1 MIRPGTL
8 GVLTT
13 VAWLLGSSLAFG
25 IDLNSINE
33 INFSDKTAK
42 SKAAPFDP
50 VMLKAQVLLDRAR
63 FSPGE
68 IDGRAGDNFKKAIA
82 AFETAQGLTTDGMLD
97 SDTWGRLTATSN
109 EPVLIEYMLTEDD
122 VKGPFVKK
130 LPSKLEQMQDL
141 DQLGYTSPR
150 EAIAEKFHMSERLLQ
165 TLNPG
170 KRFDRAGETIVI
182 ANVKNE
188 APGEKVSKVEIDK
201 PRKTLRAFGRDDR
214 LLAVFPASIGSKEKP
229 APDGRYKVTSVAR
242 NPTYR
247 YNPDYHF
254 KGVKSQKPFT
264 IKPGPNNPVGS
275 VWINLSLKGYGIHGT
290 PEPGKIGKT
299 ESHGCIRLTNWDANT
314 LASMVEKGA
323 VVSFLSES
331 PVSTVVPVQR
341 NSGGKSAGSADRVK

>member
-1 MIRPGTL
+1 
-8 GVLTT
+8 
-13 VAWLLGSSLAFG
+13 
-25 IDLNSINE
+25 
-33 INFSDKTAK
+33 
-42 SKAAPFDP
+42 
-50 VMLKAQVLLDRAR
+50 
-63 FSPGE
+63 
-68 IDGRAGDNFKKAIA
+68 
-82 AFETAQGLTTDGMLD
+82 
-97 SDTWGRLTATSN
+97 
-109 EPVLIEYMLTEDD
+109 MLTEDD

-141 DQLGYTSPR
+141 DQLGYASPR

-170 KRFDRAGETIVI
+170 KRFDRAGETIVV

-201 PRKTLRAFGRDDR
+201 SRKMLRAFGKDGR

-229 APDGRYKVTSVAR
+229 APDGRYKITSVTR

-254 KGVKSQKPFT
+254 KGVKSRKPFT

-275 VWINLSLKGYGIHGT
+275 VWINLSLTGYGIHGT
-290 PEPGKIGKT
+290 PEPGKISKT

-331 PVSTVVPVQR
+331 PESTVMPAQR
-341 NSGGKSAGSADRVK
+341 NSGGKSAESADRVK

>member
-1 MIRPGTL
+1 VGTF

-25 IDLNSINE
+25 IDLKGINE

-42 SKAAPFDP
+42 SKAAFDP

-68 IDGRAGDNFKKAIA
+68 IDGRAGDNFQKAIA
-82 AFETAQGLTTDGMLD
+82 ALETAQGLAANGNLD
-97 SDTWGRLTATSN
+97 SDTWGRLAATSN
-109 EPVLIEYMLTEDD
+109 EPVLIDYMLTEAD

-170 KRFDRAGETIVI
+170 KRFDRAGETIVV

-188 APGEKVSKVEIDK
+188 APREKVLKVEIDK

-229 APDGRYKVTSVAR
+229 APDGRYKITSVTR
-242 NPTYR
+242 NPTSY
-247 YNPDYHF
+247 
-254 KGVKSQKPFT
+254 GQK
-264 IKPGPNNPVGS
+264 IKTVGNVGS
-275 VWINLSLKGYGIHGT
+275 YPI
-290 PEPGKIGKT
+290 P
-299 ESHGCIRLTNWDANT
+299 A
-314 LASMVEKGA
+314 
-323 VVSFLSES
+323 
-331 PVSTVVPVQR
+331 
-341 NSGGKSAGSADRVK
+341 